1 MRRERLYAARREP
14 ANSLHLPRVKS
25 RSPRGHLARSLAGS
39 LVSLRA
45 RQWLH
50 FCALPLAGLG
60 ADEMYALCTDPAQWL
75 RALAGAVI
83 AAGCL
88 GCAYGINA
96 VAERRSD
103 RCAVKNP
110 LVAAPELAALAT
122 AWALVAC
129 VLALGLALILG
140 PWALLACGLSLIC
153 GVTYSVGLAAKRVPV
168 LGLLLN
174 TGIFAPLLAVL
185 LLPGEV
191 PASWPHELAIFTLLL
206 IQNQL
211 IHELADHDE
220 DRAAGAHTTAQLL
233 GHRGALRLATL
244 AGLVIPLTTLGL
256 APSPGRWLLGSAL
269 AVVAT
274 LITANAGRDPTRARV
289 LHRRTACFGGALL
302 WSCARLG

>member
-1 MRRERLYAARREP
+1 M
-14 ANSLHLPRVKS
+14 KS
-25 RSPRGHLARSLAGS
+25 GSPHGRLAGS
-39 LVSLRA
+39 LGTSLASLRA
-45 RQWLH
+45 KQWLH

-60 ADEMYALCTDPAQWL
+60 ADGMVALCTAPAQWL

-103 RCAVKNP
+103 RCTVKNP

-122 AWALVAC
+122 AWSLVAGI
-129 VLALGLALILG
+129 LALALALLLG
-140 PWALLACGLSLIC
+140 PWALLACGVSLTC
-153 GVTYSVGLAAKRVPV
+153 GVIYSVGLAAKRVPV

-185 LLPGEV
+185 LLPGNI
-191 PASWPHELAIFTLLL
+191 PASWPHELAIFSLLL

-211 IHELADHDE
+211 IHELADHEE

-233 GHRGALRLATL
+233 GHRGAAHAATL

-256 APSPGRWLLGSAL
+256 APNLDSWLLGSAL

-274 LITANAGRDPTRARV
+274 LITANAGRDPARARV
-289 LHRRTACFGGALL
+289 LHRRTVCIGGALL
-302 WSCARLG
+302 WSYARLG